1 MKSEVLGTAEIVWNG
16 SYKKMLLEINPKF
29 PPGYERQHLP
39 KGGGGMEGFGVWNFP
54 IIGL

>member
-1 MKSEVLGTAEIVWNG
+1 MKSEVLGIAEIVWNG

-29 PPGYERQHLP
+29 PPEYERQHLP
-39 KGGGGMEGFGVWNFP
+39 KGGGGMEGFGVSNFP